1 MSTLEAAPTQGIAHF
16 DARPFFEKALQYG
29 IKHGIFTPQKLESI
43 ANDAPKGMV
52 QIARYF
58 GTEYLRPELEQA
70 KNRIINLVSLHLEQA
85 TGGDLRLATELLRD
99 NTFLSRSKAGSD
111 MLKALIAMPANS
123 HFGMHEA
130 GGFAD
135 KHIPLLAQWSLRSL
149 PEYQAEL
156 AKRSLVADTVEAA
169 LWLADYLGM
178 DADTLDEYAPDAEAV
193 VRTAVL
199 VLACQRT
206 EMPDWVAFDKLVATL
221 RKKMATGNAGK
232 TDAPVLRL
240 NLPSEL
246 PATLKKT
253 VEKIQ
258 QSVVEDLPKIL
269 DTGLPTRKLFD
280 QTPAFIGRYF
290 WVEDGLSEVENFDR
304 TASALWLK
312 ITNGS
317 SDDSSLLTLF
327 TLIAAGN
334 APKTTLT
341 EKTAAT
347 LVRKIRK
354 SGLQPH
360 LASEFIQNNAPAQF
374 QNDYTDLWHA
384 FLEEAQPLLLSD
396 RDDTVRDALSLLR
409 RECNVIA

>member
-1 MSTLEAAPTQGIAHF
+1 MSNPEASAQGLAHF

-29 IKHGIFTPQKLESI
+29 VQHGILTPQKLESI

-70 KNRIINLVSLHLEQA
+70 KNRIVNLVSLHLEHSCA
-85 TGGDLRLATELLRD
+85 GDLRLAAELLRD

-123 HFGMHEA
+123 HFGMHEP

-135 KHIPLLAQWSLRSL
+135 KHIPLLSQWSLKSL

-156 AKRSLVADTVEAA
+156 AKRSMVTDTVEAA

-178 DADTLDEYAPDAEAV
+178 DADTLDEAAPDAEAV
-193 VRTAVL
+193 VRTAIL

-221 RKKMATGNAGK
+221 RKKMASGRAGN

-246 PATLKKT
+246 PSTLKKT
-253 VEKIQ
+253 VEKIK
-258 QSVVEDLPKIL
+258 QSVVDDLPKIL
-269 DTGLPTRKLFD
+269 DASLPTRKLFD

-290 WVEDGLSEVENFDR
+290 WVEDGLSAVENFDR

-312 ITNGS
+312 ITDGR

-374 QNDYTDLWHA
+374 QNDYTELWQA
-384 FLEEAQPLLLSD
+384 FLEEAQPLLMSD

>member
-1 MSTLEAAPTQGIAHF
+1 MSKPEASAQGLAHF

-29 IKHGIFTPQKLESI
+29 VHHGILTPQKLESI

-70 KNRIINLVSLHLEQA
+70 KNRIVNLVSLHLEHSC
-85 TGGDLRLATELLRD
+85 TGDLRLAAELLRD

-123 HFGMHEA
+123 HFGMHEP

-135 KHIPLLAQWSLRSL
+135 KHIPLLAQWSLKSL

-156 AKRSLVADTVEAA
+156 AKRSMVADTVEAA

-178 DADTLDEYAPDAEAV
+178 DADTLDEAAPDAEAV
-193 VRTAVL
+193 VRTAIL

-221 RKKMATGNAGK
+221 RKKMASGKAGN

-246 PATLKKT
+246 PSTLKTT
-253 VEKIQ
+253 VEKIK
-258 QSVVEDLPKIL
+258 QSVVDDLPKIL
-269 DTGLPTRKLFD
+269 DASQPTRKLFD

-290 WVEDGLSEVENFDR
+290 WVEDGLSAVENFDR

-312 ITNGS
+312 ITDGR

-374 QNDYTDLWHA
+374 QNDYTELWQA
-384 FLEEAQPLLLSD
+384 FLEEAQPLLMSD